1 LNEAGGFLEGEGE
14 RFLGED
20 IFSREEGVGD
30 DGGAEGGGGGDVGDA
45 DCGVVEEM
53 SVIGVDLGFGEELIT
68 AGCGAFGGAGSD
80 GEDLEARIFVSL

>member
-1 LNEAGGFLEGEGE
+1 MEREGE

-20 IFSREEGVGD
+20 IFSRVEGVGD

-45 DCGVVEEM
+45 DGGIVEEM

-68 AGCGAFGGAGSD
+68 AGLGAFAGAGSD
-80 GEDLEARIFVSL
+80 GEDLITRIFVSL